1 MKYPRF
7 RSARRR
13 TRSAGCDQQDLAGDY
28 AVWNYFQG
36 IDSTQ
41 NQSFVNR
48 FRQRFGFDRVISDSM
63 EAAYVAVQMWAKAV
77 KTSGSEDPAVI
88 RSALAGQTLD
98 APEGKI
104 RIDPATM
111 RTFKFVRIARM
122 TKEGHFEVT
131 YTSSAA
137 IAPIPYPDTRSK
149 AAWDAFL
156 TDLQRGWGGQW
167 ASPAK

>member
-1 MKYPRF
+1 
-7 RSARRR
+7 
-13 TRSAGCDQQDLAGDY
+13 
-28 AVWNYFQG
+28 
-36 IDSTQ
+36 
-41 NQSFVNR
+41 
-48 FRQRFGFDRVISDSM
+48 M

-77 KTSGSEDPAVI
+77 KTSGSEDPAVV
-88 RSALAGQTLD
+88 RGTLAGQTLD

-122 TKEGHFEVT
+122 TKEGRFEVT

-137 IAPIPYPDTRSK
+137 IAPISYPETRSK
-149 AAWDAFL
+149 ADWEAFL

-167 ASPAK
+167 ASPTK